1 MKKVAAGVVAGV
13 LLFALAGF
21 SYSATRTS
29 SAVTPAQFKA
39 LQKRVTKLEKLSGA
53 LASYTASC
61 LFDWQGIKQF
71 GDGSTTGY
79 VYHDTSGDVLTSALD
94 YPESGGAPDGWVPFT
109 KTQACTAPSSSVIAA
124 LRAAP
129 RLRHLSRR

>member
-1 MKKVAAGVVAGV
+1 MKKVAAGVLVGV

-29 SAVTPAQFKA
+29 SAVTPAQFNA
-39 LQKRVTKLEKLSGA
+39 LKKRVTNLEKVSRA

-61 LFDWQGIKQF
+61 LFAWQGVKQF
-71 GDGSTTGY
+71 DGY
-79 VYHDTSGDVLTSALD
+79 VVRDASGDHITTALD
-94 YPESGGAPDGWVPFT
+94 YPESGGPVDGYVVFT
-109 KTQACTAPSSSVIAA
+109 QTQECTTPTADVIAA

-129 RLRHLSRR
+129 QLHRLSHR